1 MNTVHKISILAF
13 SFLFILA
20 LSACNMQSGIY
31 IIDAKTATG
40 IDEKLMPI
48 KALGNFPKD
57 TSKVFCWFQWK
68 NSQPD
73 TEIMASW
80 HFVTDDVHILDYSF
94 AIPRKDGVGSV
105 SLAMPENKNLPP
117 GLYRVQLKTKQQL
130 LKSVGFTVS
139 DK

>member
-1 MNTVHKISILAF
+1 MNTRHKISILAF
-13 SFLFILA
+13 SFLFILT
-20 LSACNMQSGIY
+20 LSACNVQRGIH
-31 IIDAKTATG
+31 IIDAKTAIG

-48 KALGNFPKD
+48 KVLGNFPKD

-68 NSQPD
+68 NALPD
-73 TEIMASW
+73 TEITASW

-94 AIPRKDGVGSV
+94 AIPRKDGIGSV
-105 SLAMPENKNLPP
+105 SLAMPENKTLPP
-117 GLYRVQLKTKQQL
+117 GLYRVELKTREHP